1 MKKINTFI
9 DNVSKARK
17 RTAIVFME
25 DELKST
31 INEFNI
37 NNVKIIDC
45 CELVTNEIIFSDDQ
59 LLKLIFDASLEKR
72 SLIFN
77 LELFIAPRI
86 NEYQFLKNFIQ
97 KLMAKEP
104 LEPVFILF
112 YSKIL
117 YDKFKNFYKNYQP
130 TEFHFLDNLEGEA

>member
-1 MKKINTFI
+1 MTKINIFI
-9 DNVSKARK
+9 NNVSKARK

-31 INEFNI
+31 IAEFNA
-37 NNVKIIDC
+37 NNVKIMDC
-45 CELVTNEIIFSDDQ
+45 CDLVTNEIIFSDDQ
-59 LLKLIFDASLEKR
+59 LLKLIFNTTVGIK
-72 SLIFN
+72 SLISN
-77 LELFIAPRI
+77 LELLIAPRM
-86 NEYQFLKNFIQ
+86 NEPQFLKNFIQ
-97 KLMAKEP
+97 KLIVKEP

-130 TEFHFLDNLEGEA
+130 TEFHFLDNLEEA

>member
-1 MKKINTFI
+1 MTKINIFI
-9 DNVSKARK
+9 TNVSKARK

-31 INEFNI
+31 IAEFHA
-37 NNVKIIDC
+37 NNVQTIDC
-45 CELVTNEIIFSDDQ
+45 CDLVTNEVIFSDDQ
-59 LLKLIFDASLEKR
+59 LLKLIFDTTVGIK
-72 SLIFN
+72 SLISN
-77 LELFIAPRI
+77 LELLIAPRM
-86 NEYQFLKNFIQ
+86 NEPQFLKNFIQ
-97 KLMAKEP
+97 KLIVKEP

-130 TEFHFLDNLEGEA
+130 TEFHFLDNLEEA